1 MKRTFLFLV
10 VALCFLSVR
19 AQQTSLVID
28 NQTPGWLSNKIAYG
42 DQKTIH
48 NLKIT
53 GYINAEDLKFIGE
66 MICKQALRGCI
77 DLENVNIVGKTT
89 DEDNV
94 MPENSFK
101 INWSSEYP
109 DGINISHIKLP
120 LSITNSMNCLSNYL
134 FVDTVTIGSKSMP
147 AIKAGDLYDN
157 MYSGGDGISL
167 NKRIKHL
174 TLREGVTEISERAF
188 YNKPSNSYGTP
199 QEECRFESATF
210 PTTLKTI
217 GNYAFH
223 YCYNLK
229 EISLP
234 NSLEAIG
241 SDAFTQTS
249 FVPDTLDLPLSL
261 RSYNTNSFTTKTGQI
276 IIVKENVEEF
286 NNRSWNLSQS
296 TQLTFVIRR
305 IMPPVFR
312 KGERD
317 GYYSSYSDGK
327 ELSECTIYVP
337 KESFGIYSDPTYSCF
352 AGGYPGNPY
361 SYANIKTIYV
371 PATSIE
377 IDFESV
383 ELVKG
388 ETKQLS
394 AIVLPTDADSLE
406 FNWRSSNP
414 DIVSVTSTGLI
425 TANSSGEAFV
435 ITNLNAD
442 SAIVDSCK
450 VKVIQPVTSIVL
462 NTKEKALKVGE
473 TYTPIVTVNPNDA
486 DNKNIIWTS
495 ENPRIAVIENGTI
508 KALKAGVVK
517 IIATS
522 EDNNNATDSCEVVVI
537 QPVMGINLNY
547 TEYNLE
553 GVGST
558 VQLEA
563 IVLPDDAT
571 NKEVNWKSSNENV
584 CIVSNGT
591 VVAVNSGTSVIIA
604 TTVDGGY
611 MAVCTI
617 FVQADTG
624 IADIKNSNV
633 NYEVYS
639 LYGQRQNALQR
650 GVNIVVFEDGTKAK
664 VFVK

>member
-1 MKRTFLFLV
+1 M
-10 VALCFLSVR
+10 ALM
-19 AQQTSLVID
+19 
-28 NQTPGWLSNKIAYG
+28 
-42 DQKTIH
+42 
-48 NLKIT
+48 
-53 GYINAEDLKFIGE
+53 E
-66 MICKQALRGCI
+66 
-77 DLENVNIVGKTT
+77 
-89 DEDNV
+89 
-94 MPENSFK
+94 
-101 INWSSEYP
+101 
-109 DGINISHIKLP
+109 
-120 LSITNSMNCLSNYL
+120 
-134 FVDTVTIGSKSMP
+134 
-147 AIKAGDLYDN
+147 
-157 MYSGGDGISL
+157 
-167 NKRIKHL
+167 RI
-174 TLREGVTEISERAF
+174 
-188 YNKPSNSYGTP
+188 
-199 QEECRFESATF
+199 
-210 PTTLKTI
+210 
-217 GNYAFH
+217 
-223 YCYNLK
+223 
-229 EISLP
+229 
-234 NSLEAIG
+234 
-241 SDAFTQTS
+241 
-249 FVPDTLDLPLSL
+249 
-261 RSYNTNSFTTKTGQI
+261 
-276 IIVKENVEEF
+276 
-286 NNRSWNLSQS
+286 
-296 TQLTFVIRR
+296 
-305 IMPPVFR
+305 
-312 KGERD
+312 
-317 GYYSSYSDGK
+317 
-327 ELSECTIYVP
+327 
-337 KESFGIYSDPTYSCF
+337 
-352 AGGYPGNPY
+352 
-361 SYANIKTIYV
+361 
-371 PATSIE
+371 
-377 IDFESV
+377 
-383 ELVKG
+383 
-388 ETKQLS
+388 
-394 AIVLPTDADSLE
+394 DADSLE

-508 KALKAGVVK
+508 KSLKAGVVK

-639 LYGQRQNALQR
+639 LYCQRQNALQR
-650 GVNIVVFEDGTKAK
+650 GVNIVVFEDGTKTK